1 MRLTKGSMMINSDS
15 RRDKGYNVYAVLLY
29 RKGNRWYFSLT
40 SPHNKTGEIVTT
52 IQWATR
58 QAILKGIISGNVE
71 YVPAKIGRKRSVKKR

>member
-58 QAILKGIISGNVE
+58 QAILKGIINGNVE
-71 YVPAKIGRKRSVKKR
+71 YIPAKLGRKRSVKKR

>member
-1 MRLTKGSMMINSDS
+1 MINSDS

-58 QAILKGIISGNVE
+58 QAIVKGIISGNVE
-71 YVPAKIGRKRSVKKR
+71 YIPAKLGRKRSVKKR